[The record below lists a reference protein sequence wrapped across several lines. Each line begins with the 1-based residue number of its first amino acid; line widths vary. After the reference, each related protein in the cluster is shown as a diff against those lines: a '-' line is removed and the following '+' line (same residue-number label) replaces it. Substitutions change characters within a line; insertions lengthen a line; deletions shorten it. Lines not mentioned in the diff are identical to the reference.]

1 MPLDAVS
8 LVQAL
13 AVDGDHVEGLLVVGL
28 DRDRSVCGVAVNS
41 RHRALSFVKVWML
54 EDLLR
59 ELEACS
65 LVVGVFR
72 HGSARAPTR
81 HEVEAFLDLRARAHR
96 AQVMLDDCILARGHE
111 TWSLREL
118 AFVDLDQQT
127 ANRVRT

>member
-8 LVQAL
+8 LVHAL
-13 AVDGDHVEGLLVVGL
+13 AADGDDVEGLLVVGL
-28 DRDRSVCGVAVNS
+28 DCDGEVCGVAVNS

-54 EDLLR
+54 EELLR

-72 HGSARAPTR
+72 RGAARAPTR
-81 HEVEAFLDLRARAHR
+81 HEVEAFVDLRARAHR
-96 AQVMLDDCILARGHE
+96 AQVSLHDCVLARGSQ

-118 AFVDLDQQT
+118 AFIDVDQQT
-127 ANRVRT
+127 GNGTRT

>member
-13 AVDGDHVEGLLVVGL
+13 AVDGDEVQGLRVVGL
-28 DRDRSVCGVAVNS
+28 DRDARVCGVAVDS

-54 EDLLR
+54 EELLR

-72 HGSARAPTR
+72 HGAARAPTR
-81 HEVEAFLDLRARAHR
+81 HEVETFVDLRARAHR
-96 AQVMLDDCILARGHE
+96 AQVMLDDCILARGRA

-118 AFVDLDQQT
+118 SGE
-127 ANRVRT
+127 RVGG

>member
-13 AVDGDHVEGLLVVGL
+13 AVDGDDVEGLLVVGL
-28 DRDRSVCGVAVNS
+28 DRDGQVCGAAVNS

-54 EDLLR
+54 EEVQR
-59 ELEACS
+59 ELDACS

-72 HGSARAPTR
+72 RGAARAPTR
-81 HEVEAFLDLRARAHR
+81 HEVDAFVDLQARAHR
-96 AQVMLDDCILARGHE
+96 AQVPLRDCILARGAE

-118 AFVDLDQQT
+118 SAGDLG
-127 ANRVRT
+127 R

>member
-13 AVDGDHVEGLLVVGL
+13 AVDGDDAEGLLVVGL
-28 DRDRSVCGVAVNS
+28 DRGGEVCGAAVNS

-54 EDLLR
+54 EELLR

-72 HGSARAPTR
+72 RGPARAPTR
-81 HEVEAFLDLRARAHR
+81 HEIDAFVDLQARAHR
-96 AQVMLDDCILARGHE
+96 ARVPLLDCILARGGR
-111 TWSLREL
+111 TWSLRGSPG
-118 AFVDLDQQT
+118 DLGL
-127 ANRVRT
+127 

>member
-65 LVVGVFR
+65 LVVGVLR
-72 HGSARAPTR
+72 RGAARAPTR

-96 AQVMLDDCILARGHE
+96 AQVILDDCILARGRK
-111 TWSLREL
+111 TWSLRALSGE
-118 AFVDLDQQT
+118 
-127 ANRVRT
+127 RVGG

>member
-13 AVDGDHVEGLLVVGL
+13 AVDGDGVEGMLVVGL
-28 DRDRSVCGVAVNS
+28 DRDGQVCGVAVNS

-54 EDLLR
+54 EELLR
-59 ELEACS
+59 ELEACA

-72 HGSARAPTR
+72 KGAARAPTR
-81 HEVEAFLDLRARAHR
+81 HEMDAFVDLRARAHR
-96 AQVMLDDCILARGHE
+96 AQVPLRDCILVRGRE

-118 AFVDLDQQT
+118 EVC
-127 ANRVRT
+127 

>member
-8 LVQAL
+8 LVREL
-13 AVDGDHVEGLLVVGL
+13 AVAGDAEGLLVIGL
-28 DRDRSVCGVAVNS
+28 GPDGEVCGAAVNS

-54 EDLLR
+54 EELLR

-72 HGSARAPTR
+72 RGAARAPTR
-81 HEVEAFLDLRARAHR
+81 HELDAFLDLQARAHR
-96 AQVMLDDCILARGHE
+96 AQVPLHDCILARAHA

-118 AFVDLDQQT
+118 AVC
-127 ANRVRT
+127 RS